1 MCIWS
6 AEHNN
11 IEYVFIH
18 SHNHVLFIL
27 NSSHKCTRKSNLKH
41 FLQMCVGFNPVFFEQ
56 LNSPRIYESASTSPA
71 CISTALMPLL
81 NWSDLKKKSCDVFPA
96 KFPPII
102 WPGFDLFHLTW
113 PFAIFFWNW
122 QSLIFFPFFSLL
134 ISSVSALVFF
144 WLCALFSFSFFTGI
158 FLSLIIFLPDIVFV
172 YNIFLQLSLYWRKMI
187 HFIQVTI
194 RDFKDF
200 F

>member
-102 WPGFDLFHLTW
+102 WPGFDPLHLTW

-122 QSLIFFPFFSLL
+122 QSPIFFPFFSLL
-134 ISSVSALVFF
+134 IFSMSLLLFFLIMCTVFF
-144 WLCALFSFSFFTGI
+144 FLFHGDFPKFNHFSPWYSFC
-158 FLSLIIFLPDIVFV
+158 
-172 YNIFLQLSLYWRKMI
+172 R
-187 HFIQVTI
+187 
-194 RDFKDF
+194 
-200 F
+200 